1 MRMARIKLAGESAV
15 YHCISRIVGGQRL
28 LDDLGKEKLVRILG
42 ILAEFCDVE
51 VITYCIMSNH
61 FHLLL
66 RVPIRVELSD
76 TELLA
81 KIVKFYGKKGILT
94 ALAQEGLKVRGKID
108 PDIRESVVSRMSDVS
123 AFMKEVK
130 QRFSRWYN
138 KTTGRFG
145 TLWAERFT
153 SVVVEDSA
161 AALRTVAA
169 YIDLNPIRAGLVED
183 PKDYRFCGY
192 AAALTGATT
201 IRQGLMSFLEPA
213 DWGKAAAQYRMILF
227 VTGGSANRSDKA
239 VLDLQTIRAELAR
252 GGELSLGQ
260 VLRLR
265 VRHMT
270 DGVVLGSND
279 FVNEMFT
286 RHQDRFSA
294 RRKDGAR
301 PIRGVPL
308 PGICVMRD
316 LRVDAIG

>member
-1 MRMARIKLAGESAV
+1 M

-28 LDDLGKEKLVRILG
+28 LDDLGKEKLVGILG
-42 ILAEFCDVE
+42 KLADFCGVE
-51 VITYCIMSNH
+51 MITYCVMSNH

-66 RVPIRVELSD
+66 RVPIRAELSD

-81 KIVKFYGKKGILT
+81 KMAKFYGKKGILT
-94 ALAQEGLKVRGKID
+94 VLAQEGLQARGKID
-108 PDIRESVVSRMSDVS
+108 PDIRESVMSRTGDVS
-123 AFMKEVK
+123 AFMKELK

-138 KTTGRFG
+138 KRMGRFG

-153 SVVVEDSA
+153 SVVVEDSVE
-161 AALRTVAA
+161 ALRTVAA

-192 AAALTGATT
+192 AAALTGATA

-213 DWGKAAAQYRMILF
+213 DWGKAAAKYRMLLF
-227 VTGGSANRSDKA
+227 VAAGSANRSDKA
-239 VLDLQTIRAELAR
+239 VLDPQTIRAELAR
-252 GGELSLGQ
+252 GGELSVGQ

-265 VRHMT
+265 VRHMS
-270 DGVVLGSND
+270 DGVVFGSKD

-286 RHQDRFSA
+286 RHRDRFSA

>member
-1 MRMARIKLAGESAV
+1 MARIKLAGESAV

-28 LDDLGKEKLVRILG
+28 LDDLGKEKLVGILG
-42 ILAEFCDVE
+42 KLADFCGVE
-51 VITYCIMSNH
+51 MITYCVMSNH

-66 RVPIRVELSD
+66 RVPIRAELSD

-81 KIVKFYGKKGILT
+81 KMAKFYGKKGILT
-94 ALAQEGLKVRGKID
+94 VLAQEGLQARGKID
-108 PDIRESVVSRMSDVS
+108 PDIRESVMSRTGDVS
-123 AFMKEVK
+123 AFMKELK

-138 KTTGRFG
+138 KRMGRFG

-153 SVVVEDSA
+153 SVVVEDSVE
-161 AALRTVAA
+161 ALRTVAA

-192 AAALTGATT
+192 AAALTGATA

-213 DWGKAAAQYRMILF
+213 DWGKAAAKYRMLLF
-227 VTGGSANRSDKA
+227 VAAGSANRSDKA
-239 VLDLQTIRAELAR
+239 VLDPQTIRAELAR
-252 GGELSLGQ
+252 GGELSVGQ

-265 VRHMT
+265 VRHMS
-270 DGVVLGSND
+270 DGVVFGSKD

-286 RHQDRFSA
+286 RHRDRFSA

>member
-28 LDDLGKEKLVRILG
+28 LDDLGKEKLVG
-42 ILAEFCDVE
+42 ILRKLAECCNVE

-81 KIVKFYGKKGILT
+81 KIVKFYGTKGILT
-94 ALAQEGLKVRGKID
+94 SLAQEGLKVRGKSD
-108 PDIRESVVSRMSDVS
+108 PDIRDSVVSRMGDVS
-123 AFMKEVK
+123 AFMKELK
-130 QRFSRWYN
+130 QRFSRWYD
-138 KTTGRFG
+138 KTMGRFG
-145 TLWAERFT
+145 TLWAERFS

-161 AALRTVAA
+161 TALRTVAA
-169 YIDLNPIRAGLVED
+169 YIDLNPIRAGLVKD

-201 IRQGLMSFLEPA
+201 IRQSLMSFLEPA
-213 DWGKAAAQYRMILF
+213 DWGKAAAEYRRLLF
-227 VTGGSANRSDKA
+227 VTAGSANHSDKA
-239 VLDLQTIRAELAR
+239 VLDRQTIRAELAR

-265 VRHMT
+265 VRQMS
-270 DGVVLGSND
+270 DGVVLGSKD
-279 FVNEMFT
+279 FVNEMFV
-286 RHQDRFSA
+286 RHRDRFSA

-308 PGICVMRD
+308 PGLCVMRD
-316 LRVDAIG
+316 LRVNAIG